1 MSSAVL
7 NYIEKNTNLTF
18 SFDNQYKRF
27 SYITFFPIQANSSN
41 DTDEA
46 GKKTFWFQ
54 LVSTYKSTYQSINE
68 VGEVS
73 QDNATV
79 KTLYVKFPMQY
90 LLDQK
95 LTADKVRK
103 FFTDNFVG
111 KKFITLPV
119 GEEMPVF
126 EFKNNVRNIVKN
138 CSQVSIDENFD
149 LQAFINEF
157 EKPKTTK

>member
-7 NYIEKNTNLTF
+7 NYIEKNTNLSF
-18 SFDNQYKRF
+18 SFESQFKRF

-41 DTDEA
+41 DTDEQ
-46 GKKTFWFQ
+46 GKKIFWFQ

-68 VGEVS
+68 LGEIS

-79 KTLYVKFPMQY
+79 KTLYIKFPMQY

-138 CSQVSIDENFD
+138 CSQVNIDENFD
-149 LQAFINEF
+149 LQVFINEF

>member
-41 DTDEA
+41 DTDEQ

-54 LVSTYKSTYQSINE
+54 LVATYKSTYQSINE
-68 VGEVS
+68 LGEIS

-138 CSQVSIDENFD
+138 CSQVNIDENFD
-149 LQAFINEF
+149 LQVFINEF

>member
-1 MSSAVL
+1 
-7 NYIEKNTNLTF
+7 
-18 SFDNQYKRF
+18 
-27 SYITFFPIQANSSN
+27 
-41 DTDEA
+41 
-46 GKKTFWFQ
+46 
-54 LVSTYKSTYQSINE
+54 
-68 VGEVS
+68 
-73 QDNATV
+73 
-79 KTLYVKFPMQY
+79 MQY

-103 FFTDNFVG
+103 FFNDNFVG

-157 EKPKTTK
+157 EKPKSTK

>member
-7 NYIEKNTNLTF
+7 NYIEKNTNLSF

-41 DTDEA
+41 DTDEQ
-46 GKKTFWFQ
+46 GKKIFWFQ
-54 LVSTYKSTYQSINE
+54 LVATYKSTYQSINE
-68 VGEVS
+68 LGEIS

-138 CSQVSIDENFD
+138 CSQVNIDENFD
-149 LQAFINEF
+149 LQVFINEF
-157 EKPKTTK
+157 EKPKATK